1 MDLNII
7 MAYITLAVIV
17 YVLYDVTTDH
27 SYNKQEVIM
36 NLARERY
43 SYYEYKQCEGEVD
56 FENIFKRFR
65 N

>member
-27 SYNKQEVIM
+27 SYNK
-36 NLARERY
+36 
-43 SYYEYKQCEGEVD
+43 
-56 FENIFKRFR
+56 
-65 N
+65 